1 MSVGLHIAFVT
12 PWYGPAIPGGAEAEL
27 RGLAERLAQF
37 QEGVE
42 VEILTTCVKE
52 FTSDWSKNYHRPG
65 SEEVRGVKVTR
76 FPVRKRLTRE
86 FDKVNLKFM
95 NHMTVSK
102 AEEEVFFR
110 EMIRSPE
117 MEEYISAHTKD
128 FDLYV
133 YIPYMF
139 GTTYWGVKACPE
151 RSVLIPCLHDEAYA
165 TMSLVK
171 EMFSQVKGV
180 ACLAQPEMELAHRLY
195 PMSQAKMEV
204 LGAGVDTNDRG
215 CPEEFRKKYGLDG
228 PLVLY
233 AGRKDSG
240 KNVDGLLR
248 SYSLFKQRY
257 PNDSSRLVLIGGG
270 TINVPPELKH
280 QVVDLGFVSSED
292 KYNAYAAASVL
303 CQPSMNESF
312 SIVIMESW
320 LSGTPVIV
328 NGKCAVTKDFC
339 KASNG
344 GLYYDNDYEFSEA
357 LWWLLYHEESRIKL
371 GAQGREF
378 VLDHFSWNVVL
389 TRFVEFFR
397 KVSAREE

>member
-1 MSVGLHIAFVT
+1 MIEDLHIAFVT
-12 PWYGPAIPGGAEAEL
+12 PWYGPDIPGGAEAEL

-37 QEGVE
+37 QEGVV

-52 FTSDWSKNYHRPG
+52 FTSDWSINYHKPG
-65 SEEVRGVKVTR
+65 SEVVRGVKVTR
-76 FPVRKRLTRE
+76 FPARKRNTLE
-86 FDKVNLKFM
+86 FDKVNFKFM
-95 NHMTVSK
+95 NNIAVSK
-102 AEEEVFFR
+102 AEEEMFFR

-117 MEEYISAHTKD
+117 MEVYISVHAND
-128 FDLYV
+128 IDLYV

-139 GTTYWGVKACPE
+139 GTTYWGIKACPE

-165 TMSLVK
+165 YMSMVK

-180 ACLAQPEMELAHRLY
+180 AFLAQPEMELAHKLY

-204 LGAGVDTNDRG
+204 LGAGVDTNFQGRPD
-215 CPEEFRKKYGLDG
+215 EFRNKYGLDG

-270 TINVPPELKH
+270 QINVPPELKH
-280 QVVDLGFVSSED
+280 QVVDLGFVSPED
-292 KYNAYAAASVL
+292 KYNAYTAASVL
-303 CQPSMNESF
+303 CQPSVNESF

-328 NGKCAVTKDFC
+328 NGRCAVTKDFC
-339 KASNG
+339 VASNG

-357 LWWLLYHEESRIKL
+357 LWWLLYHEETRSKL
-371 GAQGREF
+371 GAQGRRY

-389 TRFVEFFR
+389 NRYVEFFR
-397 KVSAREE
+397 NMSAGEE